1 MIHHP
6 KSFDFFIS
14 YAGPDIAYA
23 EALSDTLQP
32 VGRIFIAPQSELL
45 GEDWPNRLTTA
56 IRDTWV
62 TSAIISRHT
71 PAAHFQMEEILLAVE
86 ESRAGLH
93 TVIPIRLALHGEV
106 PPLPTGLRSKNSYD
120 LHSGSQAE
128 ISSVIDK
135 LLAARDD
142 IRSRA
147 GLGWR
152 TDRER
157 TSSAELP
164 CTSSDPLREALER
177 VKTYEQSG
185 LLRTCTV
192 EEIQIILLKHH
203 LINDAR
209 DT

>member
-1 MIHHP
+1 MISAV
-6 KSFDFFIS
+6 KSYDFFIS

-23 EALSDTLQP
+23 QTLWDTLQP
-32 VGRIFIAPQSELL
+32 AGRTYLAPQSRLP
-45 GEDWPNRLTTA
+45 GEDWPSRLPIV

-62 TSAIISRHT
+62 TLVIVSQHT
-71 PAAHFQMEEILLAVE
+71 PDAHFQMEEILLAIRE
-86 ESRAGLH
+86 ARAGFH
-93 TVIPIRLALHGEV
+93 TVIPIRISVHGGI
-106 PPLPTGLRSKNSYD
+106 PPLPVGLNSKNFLD

-128 ISSVIDK
+128 IGSVIDK

-152 TDRER
+152 TGREY
-157 TSSAELP
+157 AG
-164 CTSSDPLREALER
+164 SDPLREALER

-185 LLRTCTV
+185 LLRTRIV

-203 LINDAR
+203 LIDDQR
-209 DT
+209 H

>member
-1 MIHHP
+1 MIRRS

-23 EALSDTLQP
+23 QTLSDTLQP
-32 VGRIFIAPQSELL
+32 VGRIFIAPHSELL
-45 GEDWPNRLTTA
+45 GEDWPTRLTTT

-62 TSAIISRHT
+62 TLAIISRHT
-71 PAAHFQMEEILLAVE
+71 PAAYFQREEILLAVE
-86 ESRAGLH
+86 ETRAGFH
-93 TVIPIRLALHGEV
+93 AVIPIRLALHGV
-106 PPLPTGLRSKNSYD
+106 IPPLPIGLKSKNCCD
-120 LHSGSQAE
+120 LHSGSQEE
-128 ISSVIDK
+128 INSVIDR

-152 TDRER
+152 TSHER
-157 TSSAELP
+157 TRSPELP
-164 CTSSDPLREALER
+164 PTSSDPLREALEKI
-177 VKTYEQSG
+177 KTYEQNG
-185 LLRTCTV
+185 LLRTHIV

-203 LINDAR
+203 LIDDER

>member
-1 MIHHP
+1 VIRHS

-23 EALSDTLQP
+23 QTLSDTLQP
-32 VGRIFIAPQSELL
+32 VGRIFIAPQSELP
-45 GEDWPNRLTTA
+45 GDDWPARLTTT

-62 TSAIISRHT
+62 TLAIISRHT
-71 PAAHFQMEEILLAVE
+71 PAAHFQKEEILLAIE
-86 ESRAGLH
+86 ESRASFH
-93 TVIPIRLALHGEV
+93 VVIPIRLAWRGKM
-106 PPLPTGLRSKNSYD
+106 PPLPIGLKSKNCCD
-120 LHSGSQAE
+120 LRSGSQAE
-128 ISSVIDK
+128 ISSIVDK

-152 TDRER
+152 TEPGPR
-157 TSSAELP
+157 P
-164 CTSSDPLREALER
+164 IDPLRDVLER

-185 LLRTCTV
+185 LLRACV
-192 EEIQIILLKHH
+192 VDEIQIILLKHH
-203 LINDAR
+203 LIGNER